1 MHKNNFK
8 PLDKGNNS
16 EIFLF
21 KEEMVLK
28 MVDIK
33 FKKQAKHLANEFE
46 LMSACDH
53 PHILKVS
60 ALKKNIP
67 IKVTSD
73 PD

>member
-1 MHKNNFK
+1 
-8 PLDKGNNS
+8 
-16 EIFLF
+16 
-21 KEEMVLK
+21 

-33 FKKQAKHLANEFE
+33 FNKQAKHLANQFE

-73 PD
+73 PDSYCRRDVLIMEFAN